1 MNNSSYAIQIKD
13 VNGTIIGERMDASVS
28 DILCYI
34 SKNLRVFDI
43 HTGNEITEATINSQT
58 GVSDGLI
65 TA

>member
-1 MNNSSYAIQIKD
+1 MNNKTYAIQIKD
-13 VNGTIIGERMDASVS
+13 ASGTIIGEKMDASIP

-34 SKNLRVFDI
+34 SKNLKVYDVQ
-43 HTGNEITEATINSQT
+43 TGHEITEASLSETI

>member
-1 MNNSSYAIQIKD
+1 MNNKTYAIQIKD
-13 VNGTIIGERMDASVS
+13 TSGTIIGERMDASTS

-34 SKNLRVFDI
+34 SKNLKVYDI
-43 HTGNEITEATINSQT
+43 QTGNEITEASLSETI

>member
-1 MNNSSYAIQIKD
+1 MNTTTYAIQIKD
-13 VNGTIIGERMDASVS
+13 INGTVIGERMDASVS

-34 SKNLRVFDI
+34 SKNLKVFDI
-43 HTGNEITEATINSQT
+43 HTGKEITEATVCDTT